1 MKTFNNISLRSQ
13 LHQSPSQQLESEIEL
28 FCSYVKEFIMKK

>member
-13 LHQSPSQQLESEIEL
+13 LHQSPSQPLDREAEL
-28 FCSYVKEFIMKK
+28 FCSYVKEVVIKK